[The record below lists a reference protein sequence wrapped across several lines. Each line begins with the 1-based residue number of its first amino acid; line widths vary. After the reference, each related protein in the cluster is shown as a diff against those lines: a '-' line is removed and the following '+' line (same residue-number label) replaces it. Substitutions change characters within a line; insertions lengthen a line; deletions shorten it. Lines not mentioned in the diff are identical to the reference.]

1 MSTLAPEFGRQ
12 LVSLLRDYLRQQA
25 DIRSLSSILTHAE
38 TSEAV
43 PYGWLEALKLL
54 RETPEYI
61 QIAAEHEAAFLAVEE
76 RADQLEIEQ
85 LLATM
90 PATRYPN

>member
-1 MSTLAPEFGRQ
+1 
-12 LVSLLRDYLRQQA
+12 
-25 DIRSLSSILTHAE
+25 LSSILIHAE
-38 TSEAV
+38 ASEVA

-54 RETPEYI
+54 RETPEYM
-61 QIAAEHEAAFLAVEE
+61 QIAAGHEAAFLAVEE
-76 RADQLEIEQ
+76 RADQIEIEQ